1 MRSVFLTCGFGKSA
15 GVRSAMRCI
24 EGTGTLFGLAIGI
37 SGSTSSHPSEY
48 KTLSFKYKTFGQ
60 LRCNSAL
67 DMAKARPLRGLKVL
81 DLGNFLAGPVVSMH
95 LGAMGAD
102 VIKLERIT
110 GDDSRAIGPMAADGE
125 AAG

>member
-1 MRSVFLTCGFGKSA
+1 MSHGGLPSVSCVTHYSF
-15 GVRSAMRCI
+15 VRSFVPC
-24 EGTGTLFGLAIGI
+24 LYDPNYGI
-37 SGSTSSHPSEY
+37 APGA
-48 KTLSFKYKTFGQ
+48 
-60 LRCNSAL
+60 AL
-67 DMAKARPLRGLKVL
+67 NMARPLRGLRVL

-125 AAG
+125 SSC

>member
-1 MRSVFLTCGFGKSA
+1 M
-15 GVRSAMRCI
+15 
-24 EGTGTLFGLAIGI
+24 
-37 SGSTSSHPSEY
+37 
-48 KTLSFKYKTFGQ
+48 
-60 LRCNSAL
+60 
-67 DMAKARPLRGLKVL
+67 ARPLRGLKVL

-125 AAG
+125 SDFWSAERKTLRPAVSTDRSPRAPGHVLSAADVPADTRERFQERDYEKADMADRRQRFQERLKADPTGGA

>member
-24 EGTGTLFGLAIGI
+24 EGDGDAFRTCDWDLREHKQPPFHELQI
-37 SGSTSSHPSEY
+37 
-48 KTLSFKYKTFGQ
+48 KTFGQ

>member
-1 MRSVFLTCGFGKSA
+1 MRQLSA
-15 GVRSAMRCI
+15 SSAQRVVHM
-24 EGTGTLFGLAIGI
+24 
-37 SGSTSSHPSEY
+37 
-48 KTLSFKYKTFGQ
+48 
-60 LRCNSAL
+60 
-67 DMAKARPLRGLKVL
+67 ARPLRGLKVL

-125 AAG
+125 SSC

>member
-1 MRSVFLTCGFGKSA
+1 M
-15 GVRSAMRCI
+15 
-24 EGTGTLFGLAIGI
+24 
-37 SGSTSSHPSEY
+37 
-48 KTLSFKYKTFGQ
+48 
-60 LRCNSAL
+60 RCNSAL

-110 GDDSRAIGPMAADGE
+110 GDDSRAIGPMAADGDTCVLR
-125 AAG
+125 APGHVARLIATRLSPRRPG

>member
-24 EGTGTLFGLAIGI
+24 EGTGALFGLAIGI
-37 SGSTSSHPSEY
+37 SGSTSSHPSG
-48 KTLSFKYKTFGQ
+48 LSFKYKTFGQ

-125 AAG
+125 TTG

>member
-1 MRSVFLTCGFGKSA
+1 MFRGKQSA
-15 GVRSAMRCI
+15 FI
-24 EGTGTLFGLAIGI
+24 
-37 SGSTSSHPSEY
+37 PP
-48 KTLSFKYKTFGQ
+48 Q
-60 LRCNSAL
+60 LRDCASSARRPRVVH
-67 DMAKARPLRGLKVL
+67 MARPLRGLKVL

-125 AAG
+125 SSC

>member
-1 MRSVFLTCGFGKSA
+1 MLKALSRTFRVYTSPIEDCASSA
-15 GVRSAMRCI
+15 R
-24 EGTGTLFGLAIGI
+24 LA
-37 SGSTSSHPSEY
+37 SR
-48 KTLSFKYKTFGQ
+48 K
-60 LRCNSAL
+60 
-67 DMAKARPLRGLKVL
+67 MARPLRGLKVL

-125 AAG
+125 SSC